1 MATLDLLWSGMR
13 AILFFL
19 WGCSS
24 PSLLT
29 ETATSEAFWA
39 HWSGGQAEVA
49 SYALTQPRY
58 GELRQGTAVLVFVT
72 ERLNPTTLVKAESA
86 PSSGR
91 PVFKLNDIRA
101 FQTGVYDYHTMTSTF
116 LPLDGS
122 SVGGTPLKVS
132 ASVQEWCGHT
142 WERLKF
148 GEHDIDRVAHS
159 YFEAEGEQTERWA
172 YPERPLVLDSVPLTL
187 RAHPESLL
195 ESPGSLQ
202 VQWLSSRVDARL
214 EHVQSRWR
222 EGTLTLE
229 PDVVPRQVGE
239 ETVASQVWR
248 LDGQGLS
255 RTWWIEEAPPH
266 RLLGWQTSS
275 GESASLIASKR
286 MAYWDA
292 QRAQDRKLRHELG
305 L

>member
-1 MATLDLLWSGMR
+1 MACAYSQRITGR
-13 AILFFL
+13 IL
-19 WGCSS
+19 G
-24 PSLLT
+24 SLSACLRSQ
-29 ETATSEAFWA
+29 AGPWYI
-39 HWSGGQAEVA
+39 GQMMSVVVPPGA
-49 SYALTQPRY
+49 
-58 GELRQGTAVLVFVT
+58 
-72 ERLNPTTLVKAESA
+72 A
-86 PSSGR
+86 P
-91 PVFKLNDIRA
+91 
-101 FQTGVYDYHTMTSTF
+101 
-116 LPLDGS
+116 
-122 SVGGTPLKVS
+122 GGTMMIQVP
-132 ASVQEWCGHT
+132 APIQAVQAMPV
-142 WERLKF
+142 
-148 GEHDIDRVAHS
+148 VA
-159 YFEAEGEQTERWA
+159 AA
-172 YPERPLVLDSVPLTL
+172 ADDVAAICALAITL

-195 ESPGSLQ
+195 ESPGSLK